1 MAIKER
7 KENKTIEKLKDFT
20 YSKDKQPTKEQ
31 RQKAAMTRRANR
43 RLEQDFMNEFFRE
56 NVPMKIDGKEVMVS
70 GIFAAIQRLKDV
82 ILYSKNEKLAMNVL
96 FKLLERIW
104 GKPEVKIEAN
114 VSSETQFI
122 DRAKIL
128 EMIFNAKKEKVITI
142 KQNDEN

>member
-1 MAIKER
+1 MTTQKKDPVNNIKP
-7 KENKTIEKLKDFT
+7 FC
-20 YSKDKQPTKEQ
+20 YSKDNQPTKAQ
-31 RQKAAMTRRANR
+31 REKAAKTRRANR